1 MQLSLEKN
9 LLSIDNYKQIFVLD
23 SDLIQVKDIKVVG
36 EKFKVLYLDGYKIVI
51 QGIFKNIQLGDID
64 DELQNNYEKK
74 WFF

>member
-9 LLSIDNYKQIFVLD
+9 LLSIDNYKQIFVLG

-74 WFF
+74 

>member
-74 WFF
+74 

>member
-64 DELQNNYEKK
+64 NELQNNYEKK
-74 WFF
+74 